1 HLHYSFLCNQTPAT
15 NLYTL
20 SLHDA
25 LPISRRMSK
34 TGWAL
39 ASFAGIA
46 AWFAATVYAAASNP
60 DPSDA
65 TPVLRTFAGG
75 GAVFCAAVL
84 IGAGWEVRSG
94 QRRGATDLYR
104 RLALWQVPQQVL
116 RAARQGTGGVAYTYL
131 VLCGLA
137 TGLFFA
143 G

>member
-84 IGAGWEVRSG
+84 IGAGREAPSG
-94 QRRGATDLYR
+94 QPRGAADPDR
-104 RLALWQVPQQVL
+104 GRALSQAPQQVL
-116 RAARQGTGGVAYTYL
+116 RRAPPGP
-131 VLCGLA
+131 
-137 TGLFFA
+137 
-143 G
+143 

>member
-84 IGAGWEVRSG
+84 IDRKS
-94 QRRGATDLYR
+94 T
-104 RLALWQVPQQVL
+104 RLNSSHVKISYAVFCLKKKKDK
-116 RAARQGTGGVAYTYL
+116 
-131 VLCGLA
+131 
-137 TGLFFA
+137 
-143 G
+143 